1 MHYRYLFAG
10 TITPN
15 KVCFNGETGPPIVN
29 RVIAIDNPVLLQRF
43 KVAMDK
49 MEAKGEGVGT
59 WSDDDDLRVLRM
71 SVPDI
76 AQYATRQNQALTF

>member
-1 MHYRYLFAG
+1 MRHLFAG

-15 KVCFNGETGPPIVN
+15 PNKVKCNGETGPPIVN
-29 RVIAIDNPVLLQRF
+29 RVIAIDNPVLLQQF
-43 KVAMDK
+43 KVAMDE
-49 MEAKGEGVGT
+49 MQAKGEGVGT

-76 AQYATRQNQALTF
+76 AQ